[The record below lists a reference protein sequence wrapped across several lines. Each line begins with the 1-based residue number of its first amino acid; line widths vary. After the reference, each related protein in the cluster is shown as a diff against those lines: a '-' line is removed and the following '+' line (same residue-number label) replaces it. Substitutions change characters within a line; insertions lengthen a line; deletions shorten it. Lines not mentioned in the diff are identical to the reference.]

1 VLVEAEVPS
10 PPGRLIGLAGTITT
24 LAALDLGLEEYDP
37 GRIHHTR
44 LSRAAVDRW
53 YEVLSRES
61 SQQRALR
68 RVIAPGR
75 EDVIVGGAL
84 ILRAVM
90 DVAGFESCL
99 VSESDMLD
107 GLALGMLRPGGDA

>member
-1 VLVEAEVPS
+1 V
-10 PPGRLIGLAGTITT
+10 
-24 LAALDLGLEEYDP
+24 LAA
-37 GRIHHTR
+37 
-44 LSRAAVDRW
+44 
-53 YEVLSRES
+53 ES
-61 SQQRALR
+61 SRRRALR

-84 ILRAVM
+84 ILRALM

-107 GLALGMLRPGGDA
+107 GLALGLLGPGGGT